1 MKKTG
6 DKLTPNQKSC
16 QNAKFQPE
24 LLNHQET
31 VLLLEL

>member
-6 DKLTPNQKSC
+6 DKLTLNQKLC
-16 QNAKFQPE
+16 QSAKFQPE

-31 VLLLEL
+31 VLLLVL